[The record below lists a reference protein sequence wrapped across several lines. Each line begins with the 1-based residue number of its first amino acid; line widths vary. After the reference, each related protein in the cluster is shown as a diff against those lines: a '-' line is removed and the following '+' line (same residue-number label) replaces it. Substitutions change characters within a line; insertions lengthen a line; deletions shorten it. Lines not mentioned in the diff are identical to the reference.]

1 MSKIIEKKTY
11 SDYFEMILNGS
22 KTYDLR
28 LADFDCQPDD
38 ILKFVEIDKNRK
50 FTGRTISKRVGWVG
64 KTKEIDYFT
73 PEDIEKYGY
82 QVISLL
88 DKVDVRSK

>member
-28 LADFDCQPDD
+28 LADFDCQPGDT
-38 ILKFVEIDKNRK
+38 LKFVEIDKNRN
-50 FTGRTISKRVGWVG
+50 FTGRTISKKVGWVG
-64 KTKEIDYFT
+64 KTKELDYFT
-73 PEDIEKYGY
+73 HEDIEKYGY

-88 DKVDVRSK
+88 DEDK